1 MAAGPPGRRGG
12 GPGAAG
18 ARGGA
23 SGPALLVLLLAAGA
37 GARAEAWGG
46 ERAGGA
52 RAPPEAPAR
61 LHLVSHAPFP
71 HDGLAAALVQ
81 DFSDALGLRGA
92 AGLGEGRRQTTRRDS
107 RGGPRGE
114 HSLCNSLLGPHCRD
128 LTADAVLSRASPV
141 RDAVREIG
149 REVLLDLE
157 RGKGGNAVVLFTH
170 QQSMPGTRL
179 MTALDPL
186 QSLIGTKATVH
197 FMDCSRNLDTCAE
210 SRIRQV
216 PELVLYQAAELPA
229 GRPHRGSLKTF
240 FYEAWDLIET
250 EADASRVAS
259 ELAAF
264 TEDYL
269 RQGSYMPPVPSR
281 NTQIMQTMTVVNR
294 CATNV
299 NILWMD
305 YENSEVLY
313 FVLIPGEE
321 VTTTSFASHVWNARS
336 VDDRELIGQWSV
348 QAQTEGVPYRVEVE
362 PGMSKRYESDSES
375 ESESEYEDSDSEY
388 EDYESESESSAGGG
402 GVKALEKKG
411 NGEKDYADDLVGEVI
426 EEAEGDVEMIGLF
439 AEGAQFD
446 EL

>member
-1 MAAGPPGRRGG
+1 M
-12 GPGAAG
+12 
-18 ARGGA
+18 
-23 SGPALLVLLLAAGA
+23 LLLAAGA
-37 GARAEAWGG
+37 GARAEAWGR
-46 ERAGGA
+46 ERLGGA
-52 RAPPEAPAR
+52 RGPPEAPAR

-92 AGLGEGRRQTTRRDS
+92 AGLGEGRQTTRRGS

-186 QSLIGTKATVH
+186 QSLLGTKATVH

-264 TEDYL
+264 AEDYL

-281 NTQIMQTMTVVNR
+281 NTRIQQTMTVVNR

-313 FVLIPGEE
+313 FVLIPGQE
-321 VTTTSFASHVWNARS
+321 VTTSSFASHVWNARS

-348 QAQTEGVPYRVEVE
+348 QAQSEGVPYRVEVE
-362 PGMSKRYESDSES
+362 PGMSKRYESESES
-375 ESESEYEDSDSEY
+375 ESESEYESDS
-388 EDYESESESSAGGG
+388 ESESESGAGGG
-402 GVKALEKKG
+402 EVEALEKNG
-411 NGEKDYADDLVGEVI
+411 NGGEDYADDLVGEVI
-426 EEAEGDVEMIGLF
+426 EEAEGDVEMTGLF
-439 AEGAQFD
+439 AEGPHFD